1 MTQKEKLARATQFA
15 MMVKSI
21 GNSIIEEC
29 KDYDERWAIPHGKEL
44 IDKANNFLKILK

>member
-1 MTQKEKLARATQFA
+1 MTQKEKIIRATQFA

-21 GNSIIEEC
+21 GNSIVEEC
-29 KDYDERWAIPHGKEL
+29 KYYDERWAIPYGKEL